1 MIAPLRWLLARWV
14 KPEVRP
20 ESVLGTIGAQ
30 RAAPVCYLLERR
42 SSTDVAVLENLCAR
56 QGLPTPSGRLVG
68 RGKEM
73 VRAAIPLLQ
82 ARGFFDL
89 RFFGRTASGRS
100 VRVKVTGDRDP
111 GYGSTAKMLG
121 EAAMCLAFDVPRDT
135 VAGGFWTPATI
146 FGDRLV
152 ARLEAHAGL
161 RFERQQ

>member
-82 ARGFFDL
+82 ARGFFDARIERRAPAEL
-89 RFFGRTASGRS
+89 
-100 VRVKVTGDRDP
+100 VRLIEVVRADP
-111 GYGSTAKMLG
+111 S
-121 EAAMCLAFDVPRDT
+121 FDV
-135 VAGGFWTPATI
+135 
-146 FGDRLV
+146 RLV
-152 ARLEAHAGL
+152 PVAV
-161 RFERQQ
+161 